1 MANIPVPVRSNLD
14 SVVDS
19 SLGLEFKIPVTDKL
33 AMEVDKDLKNV
44 PEGYA
49 VIVLDYGDQSA
60 YMYPHP
66 VAVGGQTLWIP
77 RASRRAIPMNYL
89 ETLLNAKEKALFQ
102 TKPGVQGVE
111 YEKNRFNVQILKL
124 PEGKASDFKKRNDS
138 IREKAQRQ
146 QIEVQ

>member
-1 MANIPVPVRSNLD
+1 MANIPVTVSSNLD
-14 SVVDS
+14 SHVDQ
-19 SLGLEFKIPVTDKL
+19 SLGLEFKIPVTDRL
-33 AMEVDKDLKNV
+33 AIEVNKDLKNA
-44 PEGYA
+44 PEGHA

-66 VAVGGQTLWIP
+66 VAVGGNTLWIP

-89 ETLLNAKEKALFQ
+89 EALLNAKEKALFQ
-102 TKPGVQGVE
+102 AKPGVPGVE
-111 YEKNRFNVQILKL
+111 YEKNRFNVQILKM